1 MREFNSTFDRAH
13 SRLLEIGCKLPVA
26 RAWAYLSSLGLSSS
40 EELSL
45 LATAAV
51 LHEKSLRPPWQPKK
65 PFDPKTGKPM
75 AARGAYLTGIDEDED
90 GATSTTGD
98 DQGEEGMSEET
109 ALELHE
115 AYVVPETAK
124 QRYREVA
131 KARGVDPSVLG
142 NKQDS
147 KPLSEDAHKMSVE
160 QRLQAAK
167 QRSYCA
173 GCHRRGHWH
182 KDAECPLNRGGQS
195 SNRPPPAAPKSAHV
209 TESTSGDSVVNVAYE
224 VGISHQSG
232 PRVASNHRYSM

>member
-1 MREFNSTFDRAH
+1 
-13 SRLLEIGCKLPVA
+13 
-26 RAWAYLSSLGLSSS
+26 
-40 EELSL
+40 
-45 LATAAV
+45 
-51 LHEKSLRPPWQPKK
+51 
-65 PFDPKTGKPM
+65 
-75 AARGAYLTGIDEDED
+75 
-90 GATSTTGD
+90 
-98 DQGEEGMSEET
+98 MSEET